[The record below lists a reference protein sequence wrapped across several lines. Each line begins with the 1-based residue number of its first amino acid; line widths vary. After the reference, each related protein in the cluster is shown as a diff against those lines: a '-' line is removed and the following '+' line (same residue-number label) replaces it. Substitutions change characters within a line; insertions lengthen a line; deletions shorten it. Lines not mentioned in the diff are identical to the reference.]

1 MAVALRL
8 QYFRRGEACIA
19 GNSHPFSK
27 LPKSSL
33 VLGGKPQEILR
44 GKASIPVFRNVKK
57 PLSFSCLPKPPQRTQ
72 QGRVPPGASAAPS
85 RRVPWPRSA
94 PLPRSAARP
103 RRRHCSGAAR
113 AGRTAGARS
122 APRGSALPP
131 PVRPPRRFPA
141 AAALGSGSL
150 YFRAKGK
157 TEKKEKAKVGIP
169 PPVTA
174 GIKGHRAAPQEE
186 KRRGRQRGAE
196 RRSPA
201 GRRWC
206 GAARS
211 LPWDMVRGGG
221 WQGAAAAR
229 RSWWRL
235 RLAHGA
241 RSPRSW
247 GERSGGRA
255 GSAGPRRPPAGVGRG
270 AVTDGCGAALL
281 RRAHGASAGRQVLS
295 LSAPRPPPRSPQRRR
310 APRPQRGEVSGWRAA
325 RGGGIPAPPR
335 GREQNGEPRRDGAGG
350 WRPSGFPGAGVT

>member
-1 MAVALRL
+1 ML
-8 QYFRRGEACIA
+8 C
-19 GNSHPFSK
+19 
-27 LPKSSL
+27 
-33 VLGGKPQEILR
+33 
-44 GKASIPVFRNVKK
+44 
-57 PLSFSCLPKPPQRTQ
+57 SCLLFLQHLSRYSADIFTSSSMSWLSMFSYLTRISVVLFPIVQLDEFTGDRT
-72 QGRVPPGASAAPS
+72 
-85 RRVPWPRSA
+85 RRS
-94 PLPRSAARP
+94 
-103 RRRHCSGAAR
+103 
-113 AGRTAGARS
+113 GRTRKID
-122 APRGSALPP
+122 L
-131 PVRPPRRFPA
+131 
-141 AAALGSGSL
+141 
-150 YFRAKGK
+150 
-157 TEKKEKAKVGIP
+157 KKA
-169 PPVTA
+169 
-174 GIKGHRAAPQEE
+174 
-186 KRRGRQRGAE
+186 
-196 RRSPA
+196 
-201 GRRWC
+201 
-206 GAARS
+206 
-211 LPWDMVRGGG
+211 WDMVRGGG